1 MEYLL
6 IFWLVGA
13 IINYSFWKW
22 DNRQNLLASG
32 IQFSIL
38 LFSLLLSWIFLIMQ
52 IAFIQYNNNLK
63 RNNR

>member
-13 IINYSFWKW
+13 IINYFFWKW